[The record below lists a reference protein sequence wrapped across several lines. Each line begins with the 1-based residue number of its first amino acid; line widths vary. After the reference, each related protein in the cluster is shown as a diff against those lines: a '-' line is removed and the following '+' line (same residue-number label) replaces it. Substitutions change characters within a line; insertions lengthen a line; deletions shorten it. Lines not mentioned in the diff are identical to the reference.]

1 MCDCVGA
8 LNGADDTLGA
18 GDVLKCVY
26 RFVVGDGNVFRP
38 AYLVKVSVLRTDT
51 GVVKTCGDRVNRR
64 DLTVFVLAEQG
75 LHAVEDTERSGGD
88 GSRSLAGVDAAS
100 SSR

>member
-51 GVVKTCGDRVNRR
+51 G
-64 DLTVFVLAEQG
+64 
-75 LHAVEDTERSGGD
+75 
-88 GSRSLAGVDAAS
+88 
-100 SSR
+100 

>member
-1 MCDCVGA
+1 MKIYPPVSCNSCNVLVAASGKAADDDVVPAHGRSYLHQMCDCVGA
-8 LNGADDTLGA
+8 FNGADDTLGA

-51 GVVKTCGDRVNRR
+51 GVVKTCGD
-64 DLTVFVLAEQG
+64 
-75 LHAVEDTERSGGD
+75 
-88 GSRSLAGVDAAS
+88 
-100 SSR
+100 